1 MAGEISVGENSWE
14 NSARGKHWFGK
25 KWLGE
30 FQQGET
36 SGEIMAGR
44 YQLLATY
51 RLRLPQYYQL
61 EKMNIWSLEAFFE
74 E

>member
-1 MAGEISVGENSWE
+1 MAGEISVGENSRD
-14 NSARGKHWFGK
+14 NSARGKHSFGK

-36 SGEIMAGR
+36 SGEIMAI
-44 YQLLATY
+44 QQSATY
-51 RLRLPQYYQL
+51 RLHLTQYYQL